1 MMRFSIWSDMP
12 RPCRPPMAF
21 ASMTRSTA
29 VSKVRPLMATGRPCS
44 KRIETSSVGMG
55 SDSSQNFTPMIG
67 STLSIETLRCSS
79 VFASWVAPQ
88 MLASVE
94 YAFSLLSRYGR
105 PRSVSHWDI
114 SARPPR
120 SATKR
125 SSSHGSRSAAVG

>member
-1 MMRFSIWSDMP
+1 MP
-12 RPCRPPMAF
+12 
-21 ASMTRSTA
+21 TA
-29 VSKVRPLMATGRPCS
+29 DGVRLDD
-44 KRIETSSVGMG
+44 ETSSVGMD

-125 SSSHGSRSAAVG
+125 SSSHAGRFAFAELQRRRPRC